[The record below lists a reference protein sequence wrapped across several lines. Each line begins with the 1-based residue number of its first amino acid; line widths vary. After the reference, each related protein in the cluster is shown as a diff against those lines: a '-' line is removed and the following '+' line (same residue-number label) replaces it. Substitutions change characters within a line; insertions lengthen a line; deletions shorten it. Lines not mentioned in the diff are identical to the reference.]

1 LHGSDSE
8 KEKDVNEEEYEVN
21 LKLILNKKQ
30 NLTK

>member
-21 LKLILNKKQ
+21 FKLILNKKQ